1 MLTHAALLRPHA
13 AQEPWTTD
21 SKLLPSPAAVQAE
34 AGSSVALALRLTSNL
49 NSDFNLESDWSLTQT
64 HSSPFTMCQLEALTR
79 PLSVSTE
86 PVTVM
91 QASLSATSVPGLVTL
106 HHAMHFGGSS
116 ESDSDSSSSWSRSD
130 LRPEP
135 PLQGANDTGS
145 DLGESESESES
156 DRDGRASLT
165 VPLAFSSSGRCPWQD
180 RHPSDLQVQEE
191 TVSGCESAV
200 ECPSYG
206 GTSST
211 TIPATPLPAQLEA
224 ASRPES
230 FSSMAGMRLR
240 PVQRGRSIVEWDEP
254 SLMSRRGLNR
264 LQVGLCAITPVLQQE
279 GDNARGAH
287 PGLPLP
293 LTVVSVDSEALHPS
307 FKLPQAEP
315 GHCA

>member
-1 MLTHAALLRPHA
+1 M
-13 AQEPWTTD
+13 
-21 SKLLPSPAAVQAE
+21 LPSPAAVQAE
-34 AGSSVALALRLTSNL
+34 AGSSVALRLTSNL
-49 NSDFNLESDWSLTQT
+49 NSDFKLESDWSLTQT
-64 HSSPFTMCQLEALTR
+64 HSSPFRVIKSQLEALTR

-91 QASLSATSVPGLVTL
+91 QASLSVTSVPGLVAL

-130 LRPEP
+130 LRPEGPEP
-135 PLQGANDTGS
+135 PLQGANAS
-145 DLGESESESES
+145 DLGEFESESES
-156 DRDGRASLT
+156 DRDGRAPLT
-165 VPLAFSSSGRCPWQD
+165 VPLAFSSLGRCPWQD
-180 RHPSDLQVQEE
+180 RHPSDLEVQLE
-191 TVSGCESAV
+191 TVSGCESTV

-254 SLMSRRGLNR
+254 SLISRRGLNR
-264 LQVGLCAITPVLQQE
+264 LQVGLCAITPVSQQE
-279 GDNARGAH
+279 GDSARGAH